1 MKFMALVLMTQMSV
15 AFASISPADQISS
28 FEVYEV
34 PVSDAEAKSAPLLLA
49 ADPGLGTVIA
59 VARELVALGE
69 VLYPLIKRGQ
79 PEVTTEFAPI
89 NVLPTDPATGRH
101 ADPFMMENA
110 RSPISKKFVGVVKN
124 GFNMEVVRLEFMA
137 HFSPGA
143 SFDGHGKYLQNA
155 IIVPTQIWATWG
167 WEVNATMKLQS
178 IANQGT
184 RAEPVAA
191 AVLNMNY
198 TVKNLITHIE
208 KNHLVELN
216 GNGELKVLP

>member
-1 MKFMALVLMTQMSV
+1 MKFMAIVLLTQLSV
-15 AFASISPADQISS
+15 AFASSSPADQISS

-34 PVSDAEAKSAPLLLA
+34 PVTDAEAKSAPVML

-69 VLYPLIKRGQ
+69 ILYPLIKRGQ

-89 NVLPTDPATGRH
+89 NVLPTDPSTGRH
-101 ADPFMMENA
+101 ADPFLMENTG
-110 RSPISKKFVGVVKN
+110 SPVSKKFVGVVKN
-124 GFNMEVVRLEFMA
+124 GFGMTVVSLEFLV
-137 HFSPGA
+137 HFAPGA
-143 SFDGHGKYLQNA
+143 SYEGRGQYLQNA
-155 IIVPTQIWATWG
+155 IIVPSKIWATWG

-184 RAEPVAA
+184 RAAPVAA

-216 GNGELKVLP
+216 GRGEMNVLP